1 MSEYLLTIDQGTTS
15 TRAIV
20 FDKRGVL
27 CGQHQMP
34 FQQFFPGDGW
44 VEHDLEEI
52 WQTTL
57 VCCREAI
64 ARAGLGPQQISAI
77 GITNQRETT
86 AIWDRFTG
94 KPIHRAIVWQDRRT
108 AASCHQLSTPN
119 NIGLV
124 KRKTGLVIDPYF
136 SASKIAW
143 ILQHVPGAQ
152 QRAEQSELVFGTIDS
167 FLLWRL
173 TGGKVHATD
182 PTNAGRTLLFNIH
195 TQSWDQELLDLFN
208 IPIQI
213 LPQVFD
219 NCANFGVTE
228 SSLLGASIPIV
239 AMAGDQQAALIGE
252 ACFKPGA
259 LKITYGTGCFL
270 LQNTGK
276 EVLQS
281 SHHLLSTI
289 AYRIKG
295 QVAYALEGSIFAA
308 GTIVQW
314 LRDQIGLIKQSSDS
328 EAMAASLSDNQGVYF
343 VPAFTGL
350 GAPHWNPNVR
360 AAIFGMTRDTR
371 PAHIVRAGLEAIA
384 YQTRDLLNAM
394 IEDGSVPPESIRVD
408 GGMVANNWLV
418 QFLADILQT
427 PIERP
432 RVIETTALG
441 VAYLAG
447 LQIGIYKSVNDIE
460 YNWQLDQRF
469 TPKLPAETA
478 DIWYR
483 GWEEVIKKVQ
493 NS

>member
-182 PTNAGRTLLFNIH
+182 PTNAARTLLFNIH